1 MRGQRREELGTE
13 NDCRVHDLRVQA
25 LANAAVTASRTLVV
39 VVLHWFCAWMHS
51 VYRSAEK
58 MGSPLLRCPPRVP
71 YLPGTRLHLRAGFVM
86 SRFFKLAT
94 LDPTHLRTSHLE
106 NASRPFASKRPLLA
120 PPWRN
125 HGSSQ
130 KPRYG
135 PRARY
140 AQSDFDR
147 KSCTPAL
154 YASFVWYASLRLHK
168 PRGMHSLMR
177 TYIRYSLS
185 EV

>member
-1 MRGQRREELGTE
+1 M
-13 NDCRVHDLRVQA
+13 
-25 LANAAVTASRTLVV
+25 V

-71 YLPGTRLHLRAGFVM
+71 YLPGAHFTSEPALSCPDFSTTYAGPNSPSDFS
-86 SRFFKLAT
+86 SRECKSTFCFEAASVSSTIAKLWFQPKKNPHT
-94 LDPTHLRTSHLE
+94 
-106 NASRPFASKRPLLA
+106 
-120 PPWRN
+120 
-125 HGSSQ
+125 
-130 KPRYG
+130 G

-140 AQSDFDR
+140 EQSDFDR

-154 YASFVWYASLRLHK
+154 YARFVWYGSLRLYK

-185 EV
+185 EVW

>member
-1 MRGQRREELGTE
+1 
-13 NDCRVHDLRVQA
+13 
-25 LANAAVTASRTLVV
+25 
-39 VVLHWFCAWMHS
+39 MHS

-71 YLPGTRLHLRAGFVM
+71 YLSTWHAASPQDRLCHVPIFQL
-86 SRFFKLAT
+86 ST

-130 KPRYG
+130 KKTPHTG

-147 KSCTPAL
+147 KCCTPAL
-154 YASFVWYASLRLHK
+154 YASFVWYASLRLYK
-168 PRGMHSLMR
+168 PMHSLMR
-177 TYIRYSLS
+177 SYGTLCLRYGSQTTMPYALTMIR
-185 EV
+185 

>member
-1 MRGQRREELGTE
+1 M
-13 NDCRVHDLRVQA
+13 
-25 LANAAVTASRTLVV
+25 V

-71 YLPGTRLHLRAGFVM
+71 YLSTWHAASPQDRLCHVPIFQLP
-86 SRFFKLAT
+86 T

-106 NASRPFASKRPLLA
+106 NCKSTFCFEAASVSSTIAK
-120 PPWRN
+120 PWFQPKKTP
-125 HGSSQ
+125 HA
-130 KPRYG
+130 G

-147 KSCTPAL
+147 KGCTPAL
-154 YASFVWYASLRLHK
+154 YASFLCYASLRLYK

-177 TYIRYSLS
+177 TYLPT
-185 EV
+185 VLFV

>member
-1 MRGQRREELGTE
+1 ML
-13 NDCRVHDLRVQA
+13 QA
-25 LANAAVTASRTLVV
+25 LANAAVTASTTLVV
-39 VVLHWFCAWMHS
+39 VVLHWFGAWMHS
-51 VYRSAEK
+51 VYRSAGK

-71 YLPGTRLHLRAGFVM
+71 YLGTWHAASPQRRLCHVPIFQLP
-86 SRFFKLAT
+86 ST
-94 LDPTHLRTSHLE
+94 LDPTHLRISHLE
-106 NASRPFASKRPLLA
+106 NASRTSAPKRPLLA
-120 PPWRN
+120 PPLRN

-130 KPRYG
+130 KKTPHTG

-154 YASFVWYASLRLHK
+154 YARFVWYASLRLYK

-177 TYIRYSLS
+177 TYLFT
-185 EV
+185 VLFV

>member
-1 MRGQRREELGTE
+1 MSTTSAW
-13 NDCRVHDLRVQA
+13 H
-25 LANAAVTASRTLVV
+25 AA
-39 VVLHWFCAWMHS
+39 
-51 VYRSAEK
+51 
-58 MGSPLLRCPPRVP
+58 SPQGRLCHVP
-71 YLPGTRLHLRAGFVM
+71 IFQLP
-86 SRFFKLAT
+86 T
-94 LDPTHLRTSHLE
+94 LDPTHLRISHLE
-106 NASRPFASKRPLLA
+106 KANRPFASKRPLLA

-130 KPRYG
+130 KKPPHTG

-154 YASFVWYASLRLHK
+154 YASFVWYASLRLYK

-177 TYIRYSLS
+177 TCLPTVLFVCDMVVRLQCRTLSPGFEDLMFRLGVRRYLTYLPK
-185 EV
+185 